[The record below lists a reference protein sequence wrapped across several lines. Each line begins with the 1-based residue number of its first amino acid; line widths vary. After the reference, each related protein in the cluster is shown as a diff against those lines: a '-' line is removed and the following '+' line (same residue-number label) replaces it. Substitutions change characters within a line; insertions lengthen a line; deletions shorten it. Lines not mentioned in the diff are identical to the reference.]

1 MGKGNVL
8 YGKLAR
14 DKLLEEIRQ
23 EVKQIRESEGK
34 SPLLMTLEVSDHPA
48 SKVYLSSQRKTAEEV
63 GINYESIQLSPET
76 NQARLLNIIKDVNK
90 DPYINGL
97 IIHMPLP
104 GHINSKIA
112 QWSISQKKDVE
123 GVTPSN
129 LGQLFLGMPAL
140 VPCTAQSIVALIKST
155 GIDLKG
161 KEVTVIG
168 HSDIVGKPVAHLLMQ
183 EEATVTVCQVATFRR
198 GFLEKHVRNAE
209 VLIVA
214 AGHPGLVKGE
224 WIKEGAIVID
234 AGITAVE
241 DKILGDVEFEEAR
254 KKADYITPV
263 PGGVGLLTTAYLM
276 KNTLEALK
284 WQLAV
289 D

>member
-14 DKLLEEIRQ
+14 DKLLGEIRE
-23 EVKQIRESEGK
+23 EVKKIRESEGK
-34 SPLLMTLEVSDHPA
+34 SPLLMTLEVGDHPA

-63 GINYESIQLSPET
+63 GINYESIQLSAET
-76 NQARLLNIIKDVNK
+76 SQARLLNIINDINK

-97 IIHMPLP
+97 IMHMPMP
-104 GHINSKIA
+104 RHINPKIA

-168 HSDIVGKPVAHLLMQ
+168 HSDIVGKPVAHLLIQ
-183 EEATVTVCQVATFRR
+183 EEATVTVCQLSTFRR

-209 VLIVA
+209 ILIVA

-241 DKILGDVEFEEAR
+241 DKILGDVEFDEAR
-254 KKADYITPV
+254 TKADYITPV